1 VNGPVTPAGALAMVN
16 AGVLTGLVI
25 SQLKRPGAPV
35 IVPGWA
41 GSFLDMRT
49 LIEPYCMPDAR
60 GIAEALAHYYRLPM
74 FAGAGFSDSKV
85 VDQQAALE
93 AALTLFE
100 DALVGGHL
108 VHDLGYLESGLT
120 ESLAQLA
127 ICDEIVAWI
136 KRSTAPIEVNDE
148 TLAVNE
154 IVAMGADGQML
165 DTEHTYRHFRERWYP
180 DLLDRRIYDEW
191 QANGSKSLAQAAA
204 ERVTAMLEE
213 HRAPALAPEAA
224 TAVRAIVERAERS
237 QSA

>member
-1 VNGPVTPAGALAMVN
+1 
-16 AGVLTGLVI
+16 
-25 SQLKRPGAPV
+25 
-35 IVPGWA
+35 
-41 GSFLDMRT
+41 
-49 LIEPYCMPDAR
+49 
-60 GIAEALAHYYRLPM
+60 
-74 FAGAGFSDSKV
+74 
-85 VDQQAALE
+85 
-93 AALTLFE
+93 
-100 DALVGGHL
+100 
-108 VHDLGYLESGLT
+108 
-120 ESLAQLA
+120 
-127 ICDEIVAWI
+127 
-136 KRSTAPIEVNDE
+136 VNDE

-191 QANGSKSLAQAAA
+191 QDNGSKSLAQAAA